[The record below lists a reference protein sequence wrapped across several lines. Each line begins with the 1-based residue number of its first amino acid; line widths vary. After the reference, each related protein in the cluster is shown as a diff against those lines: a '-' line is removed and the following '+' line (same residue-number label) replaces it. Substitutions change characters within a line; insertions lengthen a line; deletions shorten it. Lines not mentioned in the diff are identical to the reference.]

1 MMEKKLLKEMCYLQS
16 IMMVANSDSENSKG
30 EKYPIQTPGYFRC
43 EYCNDAEEWKMPNEF
58 LLVGT
63 GCTLS

>member
-1 MMEKKLLKEMCYLQS
+1 
-16 IMMVANSDSENSKG
+16 MMVANSDSENSKG